1 MIGAA
6 FTLHFSAAAPAD
18 NLTSQNVFCGLP
30 FWGEVK
36 CSGLKRLLLSQ
47 YLGHKNIY
55 ATQSYLQ
62 FTADMFPYVT
72 ETVQNALGSVI
83 PGMEEDDEETHWFY
97 QVDDFLL
104 LSRKR

>member
-1 MIGAA
+1 MAVI
-6 FTLHFSAAAPAD
+6 P
-18 NLTSQNVFCGLP
+18 
-30 FWGEVK
+30 
-36 CSGLKRLLLSQ
+36 LLSQ

-83 PGMEEDDEETHWFY
+83 PGMEEYDEETH
-97 QVDDFLL
+97 
-104 LSRKR
+104 